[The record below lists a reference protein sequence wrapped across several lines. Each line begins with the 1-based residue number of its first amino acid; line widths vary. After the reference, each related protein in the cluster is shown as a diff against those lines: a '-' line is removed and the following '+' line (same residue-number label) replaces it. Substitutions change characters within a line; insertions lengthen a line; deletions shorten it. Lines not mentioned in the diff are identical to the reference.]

1 MCMAAAR
8 PSTVRVMVFP
18 RFPSPPFFYLMPTDL
33 VGGTWGLVGR
43 GESPILG
50 TYFIAE
56 GGFVVV
62 LCTLKCAVLKQVCF
76 QFFFVRG

>member
-33 VGGTWGLVGR
+33 VGGAWGR
-43 GESPILG
+43 GISNFG

-62 LCTLKCAVLKQVCF
+62 LCTLK
-76 QFFFVRG
+76 